1 MPAWTPALNRCS
13 NESIIKEKLD
23 MHPRKI
29 KCGALE
35 YPTPVV
41 SGLDKNL
48 KDPMDNFQELRA
60 KMTFEYKETMERQY
74 FTIKEAQKVPAI
86 YVFGDSLVD
95 VGNNNHLKHSI
106 FKANYPHNGIDFPGK
121 KATGRFSNGKNAA
134 DFLAEMVGLPTS
146 PPYLSLKS
154 APNKSNAFV
163 TGVSFASGGAGILDG
178 SDNPS
183 REAIAFNKQI
193 QYYSQVHEELVKK
206 LGSQQAQKHL
216 ASSFSVIVIGSN
228 DFLGYFMKNSF
239 LRSKYTPQE
248 FLDLLISHLNNQLK
262 RIYNLGAR
270 KLLFAGV
277 GAIGCCPAQ
286 RLQNK
291 TRGCK
296 EETNYWS
303 LKYNEGVRT
312 LLSEMKSELKDMAYS
327 FFDTFRALDDFIQN
341 PAAYGFAEVEA
352 ACCGL
357 GELRAKLP
365 CLPIAKYCSNRKD
378 HVFWD
383 LYHPTEMASQ
393 IFTKLMFDGS
403 PQFVEP
409 INVEQLIA
417 A

>member
-1 MPAWTPALNRCS
+1 MGVNSSSSL
-13 NESIIKEKLD
+13 IFFLV
-23 MHPRKI
+23 
-29 KCGALE
+29 L
-35 YPTPVV
+35 
-41 SGLDKNL
+41 GLSSL
-48 KDPMDNFQELRA
+48 LLI
-60 KMTFEYKETMERQY
+60 T
-74 FTIKEAQKVPAI
+74 EAQKVPAI
-86 YVFGDSLVD
+86 YVFGDSLID
-95 VGNNNHLKHSI
+95 VGNNNHLKLSTL
-106 FKANYPHNGIDFPGK
+106 KANYPHNGVDFPGK

-146 PPYLSLKS
+146 PPYLSLTS

-178 SDNPS
+178 SDNPFG
-183 REAIAFNKQI
+183 ETIAFNKQI
-193 QYYSQVHEELVKK
+193 QYYSQVYGELVKE
-206 LGSQQAQKHL
+206 LGAQQAQKHL
-216 ASSFSVIVIGSN
+216 ATSLSVIIIGSN
-228 DFLGYFMKNSF
+228 DFLGYFKQDSSV
-239 LRSKYTPQE
+239 RSKYTPQQY
-248 FLDLLISHLNNQLK
+248 LDLLLSNLKNQLK
-262 RIYNLGAR
+262 KIYNLGAR

-291 TRGCK
+291 TRGCN

-303 LKYNEGVRT
+303 VKYNEGVKT

-327 FFDTFRALDDFIQN
+327 FFDTFRALRDFIQN
-341 PAAYGFAEVEA
+341 PTAYGFAEVEA